1 VKVYIMPHLLPP
13 RMAPCKGDL
22 RDRVGNLV
30 AAVAVAAV
38 AATVAEEYYRDAE
51 RAP

>member
-1 VKVYIMPHLLPP
+1 MKVYIVPHLLPP

-22 RDRVGNLV
+22 RERVGNLV

-38 AATVAEEYYRDAE
+38 AATVAEEYN
-51 RAP
+51 